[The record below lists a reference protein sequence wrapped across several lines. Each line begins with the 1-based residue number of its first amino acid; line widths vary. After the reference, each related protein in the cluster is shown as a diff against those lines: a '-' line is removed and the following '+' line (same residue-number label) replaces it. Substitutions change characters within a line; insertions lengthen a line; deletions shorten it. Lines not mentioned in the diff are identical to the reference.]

1 MLKKLNRVF
10 PCQVHRFITN
20 ENGRLR
26 NSFSAQPGLRVPA
39 ILTWLQRLVTIKCC
53 LGNPPHSCPRRLAWP
68 RTSPFH
74 GGNTGSNPVG
84 DAKSYQRFTRKLHL
98 HRDTQKIHALS
109 AASCP
114 QLCFARPSC
123 RARELGCRYPASS
136 LTLNVATTPALLSH
150 PHHCP

>member
-1 MLKKLNRVF
+1 MHFKSEVRRFAVRVCGCIRSVRALVLTREKPPVTMNSGGTQPSHQNR
-10 PCQVHRFITN
+10 
-20 ENGRLR
+20 
-26 NSFSAQPGLRVPA
+26 
-39 ILTWLQRLVTIKCC
+39 
-53 LGNPPHSCPRRLAWP
+53 PRRLAWP

-109 AASCP
+109 AGSYL
-114 QLCFARPSC
+114 QLCFARPAC
-123 RARELGCRYPASS
+123 LARELGCRCPASS